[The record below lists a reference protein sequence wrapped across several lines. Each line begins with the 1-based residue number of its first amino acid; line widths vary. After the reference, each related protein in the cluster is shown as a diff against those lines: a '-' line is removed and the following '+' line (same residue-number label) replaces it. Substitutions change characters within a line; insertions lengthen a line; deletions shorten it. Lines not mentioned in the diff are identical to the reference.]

1 MSHKFD
7 RYLNHM
13 VRVYGDDGRE
23 YYGQLIGFDIYQ
35 NLALSAT
42 DEFRKVKRTGEIE
55 KRHLG
60 LILIGFDIYQNL
72 ALSATDEFRKVKR
85 TGEIEKRHLGLI
97 VLRGKTISQ
106 IQIAGPA
113 TKQLLIKHRLAAAAS
128 AAKRA
133 ATVLDKHPP
142 APPSAPQTGLPVS
155 GSGLP
160 K

>member
-23 YYGQLIGFDIYQ
+23 YYGQ
-35 NLALSAT
+35 
-42 DEFRKVKRTGEIE
+42 
-55 KRHLG
+55 
-60 LILIGFDIYQNL
+60 LIGFDIYQNL